1 MEPDGKVFYIEALS
15 KKNWRQLGNIYQE
28 SWKLY
33 VYFEQFHVW
42 EFILRKECQI
52 DKDVPYNII

>member
-52 DKDVPYNII
+52 DKDVP